1 VCVCSYAGMS
11 VRPSNVVNGVQPPP
25 SSRMRQ
31 VLAVGLEEKKVQ
43 ESKAVVS
50 TGASTS
56 SAVPE
61 TYTEVWKLL
70 GELKE
75 KMSEATKNK
84 DAFRKL
90 KKSIE
95 DSLESLKDPSRVSRL
110 KGVIKSQEKENES
123 IFNQYQEYLNQY
135 KDDLKD
141 LEEELASREA
151 EVKELQDSLTKAEKS
166 IRALEAQ
173 LKNNAGG
180 GEELQKLQSKLEEEQ
195 TRLRDEMDHAAF
207 LNDMVKQLRDEKEK
221 LALDLTEATSE
232 WNKYERLYE
241 STEDEKSELERQ
253 IRILESD
260 RDY

>member
-1 VCVCSYAGMS
+1 VCSYAGMS
-11 VRPSNVVNGVQPPP
+11 VRPSNVVSGIPVQPPP

-43 ESKAVVS
+43 ESKAAVS

-56 SAVPE
+56 SAVSD

-123 IFNQYQEYLNQY
+123 IFNQYQEYINQY
-135 KDDLKD
+135 KDELED
-141 LEEELASREA
+141 LEITKKQ
-151 EVKELQDSLTKAEKS
+151 VKELQDSLTKAEKS